1 MEYPGAGHML
11 MYERTADVDA
21 LIMDFAR
28 ECLADD
34 LATGRDDSAA
44 ASAG

>member
-1 MEYPGAGHML
+1 ML
-11 MYERTADVDA
+11 MYERTDDVDA

-28 ECLADD
+28 ECLDEDAGDE
-34 LATGRDDSAA
+34 SAA